1 MLGNFSFCNPTKLYF
16 GDDSLNY
23 LNTELPKY
31 GKNVVLIYGGG
42 SIKKNGIYD
51 AVMKI
56 LIDNGK
62 DVAEIAGVMPN
73 PTVDKLYE
81 GVEIA
86 RKAKADLLL
95 AVGGGSVCDYAKA
108 VSVSV
113 NCGEDPWEK
122 YYIRFEEPSCETL
135 PVGCVLTMVGTG
147 SEMNAGAVITNPHTH
162 QKIGHVF
169 ADEKIMPKFAILNP
183 KYTLTLPHY
192 QMVSGIYDIFNHIC
206 EQYFSGED
214 DNTSDYISEGLMR
227 SVIYSSRIANK
238 DPQDYEA
245 RSNLMWAA
253 TWALNTLVSRGKSTD
268 WMVHMIGQS
277 VGAYTNATHGMTLAA
292 VSLPYY
298 RYILPYGVQKFK
310 RFAVNVWDIDPAG
323 KTDEQTAQEGLA
335 AMEAWM
341 NELGLVM
348 NISDLGATEEM
359 LEGIADGTIILPGG
373 YKVLEHEEIVEILK
387 ESMK

>member
-16 GDDSLNY
+16 GNESLND
-23 LNTELPKY
+23 LNRELPKY

-51 AVMKI
+51 EVIQI
-56 LIDNGK
+56 LSENGK
-62 DVAEIAGVMPN
+62 NVAEISGVMPN

-86 RKAKADLLL
+86 RKHQADLLL

-113 NCGEDPWEK
+113 NCEEDPWEK
-122 YYIRFEEPSCETL
+122 YYLRFEEPSCKTL

-169 ADEKIMPKFAILNP
+169 ADEKIMPRFAILNP

-227 SVIYSSRIANK
+227 SVIHASRIANK
-238 DPQDYEA
+238 DSQDYEA

-298 RYILPYGVQKFK
+298 RYIFPYGVQKFK
-310 RFAVNVWDIDPAG
+310 KFAINVWDVNPEG
-323 KTDEQTAQEGLA
+323 KTDEQIAAEGLN

-341 NELGLVM
+341 KELGLVM
-348 NISDLGATEEM
+348 NISDLGATEDM

-373 YKVLEHEEIVEILK
+373 YKVLEHDEIVKILK
-387 ESMK
+387 ESL